1 MTMHAGRDRIVTGW
15 RRSEQWGLRKSSS
28 MRSPQLER
36 VDAASPNARRDNRSP
51 SAYLVPIATVLAVG
65 FAFSFLPYFLWWHR
79 IGHFA
84 YIADKDNQYYLQ
96 LASRLYYGNPLSMRD
111 VVVPAATT
119 MYQSFQFLPAV
130 LLVRV
135 LGLPVLEINTVWHLW
150 AAIALPLAFY
160 LVFFHWLQ
168 RPWAAACCAIIM
180 LVDCGVS
187 TTEPFVIQ
195 ALRIFQTVTGRLPVL
210 YDGQDLLGQWRIIDP
225 ALGMPFLLLQVLF
238 VSAAVERPQS
248 GSVPL
253 AAGISTALLFY
264 VWFYYWSAAVAALSI
279 GFVLDRSARRT
290 YATILVIG
298 LAAGAPAIIEGL
310 ITKPLLDPQALH
322 RIGFFAAVPRLASFL
337 LPKAGLLALFV
348 TGVWIWRKPTRDGLY
363 LWCLSLAALGLSNN
377 HIISGLDLRAGHW
390 RNIWGAGLSILVF
403 VMAAQLLRD
412 NLRLSRAAMTIVT
425 AAIVLAEV
433 STGAVLRTIEVE
445 RGINARVAADGY
457 RALVSQT
464 RLNAPGLFPVGA
476 VVAGD
481 EEFCD
486 LASIVSGTRPLAGYA
501 AFLSLG
507 LSDQEWEARE
517 ALNAHLEGL
526 SEQDFHKQ
534 AIHLA
539 SGYGWGES
547 ANPQKSLTVEAG
559 MMREFRKMEDR
570 SELETEASGVR
581 YVALQAKQPD
591 PEYLKHGWSL
601 VDAGPYWR
609 VWTKSEALP
618 KPVTDAVT
626 TRQ

>member
-1 MTMHAGRDRIVTGW
+1 MK
-15 RRSEQWGLRKSSS
+15 EQSSS
-28 MRSPQLER
+28 VGSPQFAGETA
-36 VDAASPNARRDNRSP
+36 VPNAQERNRFS
-51 SAYLVPIATVLAVG
+51 STFLAPIATVLAVG
-65 FAFSFLPYFLWWHR
+65 LAFSFLPYFLWWHR
-79 IGHFA
+79 IGHFE

-96 LASRLYYGNPLSMRD
+96 LASRLYYGNPFSMRD
-111 VVVPAATT
+111 VVVPGANT
-119 MYQSFQFLPAV
+119 MYQSFQFVPVV
-130 LLVRV
+130 LLVQI
-135 LGLPVLEINTVWHLW
+135 LGLPVLEVNSVWHLW

-160 LVFFHWLQ
+160 FVFFHWLQ

-195 ALRIFQTVTGRLPVL
+195 AVRVFQTVTGRLPVM

-225 ALGMPFLLLQVLF
+225 AVGMPFLLLQVLL

-253 AAGISTALLFY
+253 GAGISTALLFY
-264 VWFYYWSAAVAALSI
+264 VWFYYWSAAVAALAI
-279 GFVLDRSARRT
+279 GFVLDRSARRA
-290 YATILVIG
+290 YAVSLGIG

-322 RIGFFAAVPRLASFL
+322 RIGFFAPVPRLALLL
-337 LPKAGLLALFV
+337 LPKAGLIALFV

-363 LWCLSLAALGLSNN
+363 LWCLALAALALSNN

-390 RNIWGAGLSILVF
+390 RIMWGTGLSILVL
-403 VMAAQLLRD
+403 VMAAQVLHN
-412 NLRLSRAAMTIVT
+412 NLRLARAAMMIVT

-433 STGAVLRTIEVE
+433 STGAALRTIEVE
-445 RGINARVAADGY
+445 RGINARLAADGY
-457 RALVSQT
+457 RAFVAQP

-481 EEFCD
+481 EELCD
-486 LASIVSGTRPLAGYA
+486 LASIVSGTRPFAGYA
-501 AFLSLG
+501 AFLSPG

-526 SEQDFHKQ
+526 SEQDFRKK

-547 ANPQKSLTVEAG
+547 ANPQKSLSVEAG
-559 MMREFRKMEDR
+559 MMREFRKMEDP
-570 SELETEASGVR
+570 SEMETEASGVR
-581 YVALQAKQPD
+581 YVALQAGQPD

-601 VDAGPYWR
+601 VEAGPYWR
-609 VWTKSEALP
+609 VWSKGEALSN
-618 KPVTDAVT
+618 PVTNART

>member
-1 MTMHAGRDRIVTGW
+1 MTMHAGRDRIVTGGH
-15 RRSEQWGLRKSSS
+15 RSER
-28 MRSPQLER
+28 
-36 VDAASPNARRDNRSP
+36 DDNRSP

-65 FAFSFLPYFLWWHR
+65 FAFSFLPYFVWWHR
-79 IGHFA
+79 IGHFE
-84 YIADKDNQYYLQ
+84 YIADEDNQYFLQ
-96 LASRLYYGNPLSMRD
+96 LASRLYYGNPFSMRD

-130 LLVRV
+130 WLVRM

-150 AAIALPLAFY
+150 AAIALPLTFY

-195 ALRIFQTVTGRLPVL
+195 AVRVFQTVTGRLPVL
-210 YDGQDLLGQWRIIDP
+210 YDGQGLLGQWRIIDP
-225 ALGMPFLLLQVLF
+225 AVGMPFLLLQVLL
-238 VSAAVERPQS
+238 VSAAVERVQS
-248 GSVPL
+248 RSVPL
-253 AAGISTALLFY
+253 AAGLSTALLFY
-264 VWFYYWSAAVAALSI
+264 IWFYYWTAAVAALAVAL
-279 GFVLDRSARRT
+279 VLDRSARRS
-290 YATILVIG
+290 YATILGIG

-310 ITKPLLDPQALH
+310 ITKPLLNPQALH
-322 RIGFFAAVPRLASFL
+322 RIGVFAPVPRLAFFL
-337 LPKAGLLALFV
+337 LPRAGLLALFV
-348 TGVWIWRKPTRDGLY
+348 TGVWILRKPTRDGLY
-363 LWCLSLAALGLSNN
+363 LWCLALAALALSNN

-390 RNIWGAGLSILVF
+390 RIIWGVGFSILGF
-403 VMAAQLLRD
+403 VMIAQLLRD
-412 NLRLSRAAMTIVT
+412 NIRLSRSAMTLVA

-445 RGINARVAADGY
+445 RGINAQIVADGY
-457 RALVSQT
+457 QRFVSQSS
-464 RLNAPGLFPVGA
+464 LKASGILPVGA
-476 VVAGD
+476 IIGGD
-481 EEFCD
+481 EKFCG
-486 LASIVSGTRPLAGYA
+486 LVTIVRGTRPLAGYA

-526 SEQDFHKQ
+526 SEQDFRRQ

-547 ANPQKSLTVEAG
+547 ANPQKSLMVEVG
-559 MMREFRKMEDR
+559 MMREFRKMEDP
-570 SELETEASGVR
+570 SELETEASGVS
-581 YVALQAKQPD
+581 YVALQARQPD

-601 VDAGPYWR
+601 VEAGPYWR

-618 KPVTDAVT
+618 KSITNAGT
-626 TRQ
+626 IRQ